1 MNILHSISIG
11 TILMK
16 NQNKDLKRTHFT
28 RRKFLQT
35 AAITTTAAMLP
46 SLTGVAALPDGN
58 VSGLKFEV
66 LPKRRLGRTNR
77 MVSCIGFGGGSRYC
91 NWVADEDTLQKHIDH
106 AIKLG
111 ITYFDSARSYGNG
124 LAEERYGK
132 FLTPKYRD
140 QIFLNSKTME
150 RTYDGVMKEIEIS
163 LKTLKTEYLDL
174 YCMHSID
181 SVKDVDV
188 LLSPSGGYK
197 AFLKLKNE
205 GVVKNIGFS
214 FHKWNDASRKS
225 FNEFDV
231 DAILCVINASK
242 YNGNEDG
249 LLPLAA
255 KRDVGII
262 AIKIM
267 GQNALIGNVSGDD
280 LLRYGLSLPISVAN
294 VGMDGFS
301 PLESCVEVG
310 KEPFL
315 SEKEA
320 KKIELKLNFDPKV
333 TRLPY
338 FTG

>member
-1 MNILHSISIG
+1 
-11 TILMK
+11 MK
-16 NQNKDLKRTHFT
+16 NNFT

-35 AAITTTAAMLP
+35 AAISAAVAVFPDTAYTAVEKN
-46 SLTGVAALPDGN
+46 SDISGVK
-58 VSGLKFEV
+58 SEE

-77 MVSCIGFGGGSRYC
+77 MVSCIGFGAGSRYC
-91 NWVADEDTLQKHIDH
+91 NWMADEVTLQKHIDY

-111 ITYFDSARSYGNG
+111 ITYFDCARVYGNG

-132 FLTPKYRD
+132 YLTPKYRY
-140 QIFLNSKTME
+140 QIFLNSKSEE
-150 RTYDGVMKEIEIS
+150 RTYDGVMREIEIS
-163 LKTLKTEYLDL
+163 LKLLKTDYLDL
-174 YCMHSID
+174 YCMHGID
-181 SVKDVDV
+181 KVEDVDV

-225 FNEFDV
+225 FNEFDI

-242 YNGNEDG
+242 YNGNEDN
-249 LLPLAA
+249 LIPLAV
-255 KRDVGII
+255 KRDIGII

-280 LLRYGLSLPISVAN
+280 LLRYALSLPISVAN

-310 KEPFL
+310 KEPLL
-315 SEKEA
+315 SEADAE
-320 KKIELKLNFDPKV
+320 KIHVKLNFDPKV

-338 FTG
+338 FVG

>member
-1 MNILHSISIG
+1 
-11 TILMK
+11 MK
-16 NQNKDLKRTHFT
+16 THVT

-35 AAITTTAAMLP
+35 AAVTTTAAMLP
-46 SLTGVAALPDGN
+46 SVAGIATSPDGD
-58 VSGLKFEV
+58 VTRIKSEE
-66 LPKRRLGRTNR
+66 LPKRRLGRTNK

-150 RTYDGVMKEIEIS
+150 RTYDGVMKEIEVS

-181 SVKDVDV
+181 RVEDVDV

-197 AFLKLKNE
+197 AFLRLKDE

-214 FHKWNDASRKS
+214 FHKWNEASQKS

-231 DAILCVINASK
+231 DAILCVINATR
-242 YNGNEDG
+242 YNGNEDN
-249 LLPLAA
+249 LIPLANQ
-255 KRDVGII
+255 RDIGVI

-294 VGMDGFS
+294 IGMDGFS

-310 KEPFL
+310 KEPLL

-320 KKIELKLNFDPKV
+320 KKIELKLNFDPKA

>member
-1 MNILHSISIG
+1 MR
-11 TILMK
+11 K
-16 NQNKDLKRTHFT
+16 HFT
-28 RRKFLQT
+28 RRKFLHA
-35 AAITTTAAMLP
+35 AAITASATMLP
-46 SLTGVAALPDGN
+46 SVTQAAVLNDNG
-58 VSGLKFEV
+58 VSGKKSEI

-91 NWVADEDTLQKHIDH
+91 NWVADEETLQKHIDH
-106 AIKLG
+106 AIKIG
-111 ITYFDSARSYGNG
+111 ITYFDSARSYGDG
-124 LAEERYGK
+124 LSEQRYGK
-132 FLTPKYRD
+132 FLIPKYRD
-140 QIFLNSKTME
+140 QIFLNSKTMD

-163 LKTLKTEYLDL
+163 LKTLNTDYLDL

-181 SVKDVDV
+181 RMEDVEV
-188 LLSPSGGYK
+188 LLSQSGGYK
-197 AFLKLKNE
+197 AFLELKNK

-214 FHKWNDASRKS
+214 FHKWNDASLKS

-231 DAILCVINASK
+231 DAILCVINASRS
-242 YNGNEDG
+242 NGNEDG

-294 VGMDGFS
+294 IGMDGFA

-310 KEPFL
+310 KEPLL

-333 TRLPY
+333 TKLPY

>member
-1 MNILHSISIG
+1 MN
-11 TILMK
+11 
-16 NQNKDLKRTHFT
+16 THLT

-35 AAITTTAAMLP
+35 AAASTTVAMLP
-46 SLTGVAALPDGN
+46 NIAGATAIQNSDG
-58 VSGLKFEV
+58 SSQKPEE

-77 MVSCIGFGGGSRYC
+77 MVSCIGFGAGSRYC
-91 NWVADEDTLQKHIDH
+91 NWVADEATLQKHIDY

-111 ITYFDSARSYGNG
+111 ITYFDCARVYGNG

-132 FLTPKYRD
+132 YLTPKYRD
-140 QIFLNSKTME
+140 QIFLNSKSEE

-163 LKTLKTEYLDL
+163 LKLLKTDHLDL
-174 YCMHSID
+174 YCMHGID
-181 SVKDVDV
+181 KVEDVDI
-188 LLSPSGGYK
+188 LISTSGGYK

-214 FHKWNDASRKS
+214 FHKWNDASQKS
-225 FNEFDV
+225 FKEFDV
-231 DAILCVINASK
+231 DAILCVINAAK

-249 LLPLAA
+249 LIPLAI
-255 KRDVGII
+255 KRDIGII

-280 LLRYGLSLPISVAN
+280 LLRYALSLPISVAN

-301 PLESCVEVG
+301 PLQACVNVG
-310 KEPFL
+310 KEPLL
-315 SEKEA
+315 SEADAE
-320 KKIELKLNFDPKV
+320 KIHVKLNFDPKV

-338 FTG
+338 FAG

>member
-1 MNILHSISIG
+1 
-11 TILMK
+11 MK
-16 NQNKDLKRTHFT
+16 INFT

-35 AAITTTAAMLP
+35 AAISATGAMLP
-46 SLTGVAALPDGN
+46 TIAGATAIQNSN
-58 VSGLKFEV
+58 NSGQKSGE

-77 MVSCIGFGGGSRYC
+77 MVSCIGFGAGSRYC
-91 NWVADEDTLQKHIDH
+91 NWVADEVTLQKHIDY

-111 ITYFDSARSYGNG
+111 ITYFDSARVYGNG

-132 FLTPKYRD
+132 FLTPKYRN
-140 QIFLNSKTME
+140 QIFLNSKSEE
-150 RTYDGVMKEIEIS
+150 RTYDGVMREIEVS
-163 LKTLKTEYLDL
+163 LKMLKTNYLDL
-174 YCMHSID
+174 YCMHGID
-181 SVKDVDV
+181 KVEDVDT
-188 LLSPSGGYK
+188 LLSSAGGYK

-214 FHKWNDASRKS
+214 FHKWNDASQKS
-225 FNEFDV
+225 FKEFDV
-231 DAILCVINASK
+231 DAILCVINAAK

-249 LLPLAA
+249 LIPLAV
-255 KRDVGII
+255 KRDIGII

-280 LLRYGLSLPISVAN
+280 LLRYALSLPVSVAN

-310 KEPFL
+310 KEPLL
-315 SEKEA
+315 SEADAE
-320 KKIELKLNFDPKV
+320 KIHEKLNFDPKV

-338 FTG
+338 FAG

>member
-1 MNILHSISIG
+1 
-11 TILMK
+11 
-16 NQNKDLKRTHFT
+16 
-28 RRKFLQT
+28 
-35 AAITTTAAMLP
+35 
-46 SLTGVAALPDGN
+46 
-58 VSGLKFEV
+58 
-66 LPKRRLGRTNR
+66 
-77 MVSCIGFGGGSRYC
+77 
-91 NWVADEDTLQKHIDH
+91 
-106 AIKLG
+106 
-111 ITYFDSARSYGNG
+111 
-124 LAEERYGK
+124 
-132 FLTPKYRD
+132 
-140 QIFLNSKTME
+140 ME

-214 FHKWNDASRKS
+214 FHKWNDASRRS
-225 FNEFDV
+225 FDEFDV

-249 LLPLAA
+249 LLPLAT

-310 KEPFL
+310 KEPLL

-333 TRLPY
+333 TKLPY

>member
-1 MNILHSISIG
+1 M
-11 TILMK
+11 M
-16 NQNKDLKRTHFT
+16 RTHFT

-46 SLTGVAALPDGN
+46 SL
-58 VSGLKFEV
+58 SGAVVLKDSEGSVFKSED

-91 NWVADEDTLQKHIDH
+91 NWVADEATLQKHIDH
-106 AIKLG
+106 SIKLG

-140 QIFLNSKTME
+140 QIFLNSKTTE

-163 LKTLKTEYLDL
+163 LKTLKTDYLDL

-181 SVKDVDV
+181 NIKDVDI
-188 LLSPSGGYK
+188 LLSPAGGYK

-225 FNEFDV
+225 FEEFDV

-242 YNGNEDG
+242 SNGNEEG

-267 GQNALIGNVSGDD
+267 GQNALIG
-280 LLRYGLSLPISVAN
+280 
-294 VGMDGFS
+294 M
-301 PLESCVEVG
+301 CQ
-310 KEPFL
+310 
-315 SEKEA
+315 
-320 KKIELKLNFDPKV
+320 V
-333 TRLPY
+333 TI
-338 FTG
+338 F

>member
-1 MNILHSISIG
+1 
-11 TILMK
+11 MK
-16 NQNKDLKRTHFT
+16 NQFT

-35 AAITTTAAMLP
+35 AAISTTAAML
-46 SLTGVAALPDGN
+46 TGN
-58 VSGLKFEV
+58 VGAVASQNNAISDVKSGD

-77 MVSCIGFGGGSRYC
+77 MVSCIGFGAGSRYC
-91 NWVADEDTLQKHIDH
+91 NWVADENMLQKHIDH

-132 FLTPKYRD
+132 YLTPKYRN

-150 RTYDGVMKEIEIS
+150 RTYDGVMKEIEVS
-163 LKTLKTEYLDL
+163 LKTLKTDYLDL
-174 YCMHSID
+174 YCMHGID
-181 SVKDVDV
+181 KVEDVDT
-188 LLSPSGGYK
+188 LLNSSGGYK

-205 GVVKNIGFS
+205 GVIKNIGFS
-214 FHKWNDASRKS
+214 FHKWNEASQKS
-225 FNEFDV
+225 FKEFDV

-242 YNGNEDG
+242 YNGNEEG
-249 LLPLAA
+249 LLPLAN

-280 LLRYGLSLPISVAN
+280 LLRYALSLPISVAN
-294 VGMDGFS
+294 VGIDGFA

-310 KEPFL
+310 KEPLL
-315 SEKEA
+315 SENDA
-320 KKIELKLNFDPKV
+320 KKIELNLNFDPKV

-338 FTG
+338 YTG

>member
-1 MNILHSISIG
+1 
-11 TILMK
+11 MK
-16 NQNKDLKRTHFT
+16 NQFT

-35 AAITTTAAMLP
+35 AAISTTAAML
-46 SLTGVAALPDGN
+46 TNNVGAAVQPNNDISA
-58 VSGLKFEV
+58 VKSEE

-77 MVSCIGFGGGSRYC
+77 MVSCIGFGAGSRYC
-91 NWVADEDTLQKHIDH
+91 NWVADENMLQKHIDH

-132 FLTPKYRD
+132 YLTPKYRK

-150 RTYDGVMKEIEIS
+150 RTYDRVMKEIEIS
-163 LKTLKTEYLDL
+163 LKTLKTDYLDL
-174 YCMHSID
+174 YCMHGID
-181 SVKDVDV
+181 KVEDVNT
-188 LLSPSGGYK
+188 LLSSSGGYK

-205 GVVKNIGFS
+205 GVIKNIGFS
-214 FHKWNDASRKS
+214 FHKWNDASQKS
-225 FNEFDV
+225 FKEFDV

-242 YNGNEDG
+242 YNGNEEG
-249 LLPLAA
+249 LLPLAK
-255 KRDVGII
+255 KRDIGII

-280 LLRYGLSLPISVAN
+280 LLRYALSLPVSVAN
-294 VGMDGFS
+294 VGIDGFA

-310 KEPFL
+310 KEPLL

-320 KKIELKLNFDPKV
+320 KKIELNLNFDPKV

-338 FTG
+338 YTG